1 MYTHPQHALRF
12 DLTVVLGVRMTTGV
26 WEVHTMHA
34 FCTYCSAAKSSAGGE
49 IPAIQRYLD
58 SRIHKVCEA
67 AALLG
72 LEFYILSGEF
82 GLIPPDRP
90 IPWYDH
96 LLLPDEVDD
105 LVERMVAQ
113 IRRNKV
119 DGITYFTNALDAD
132 PNLLPYHSAI
142 VSACNLADRPCF
154 IVEVELED

>member
-1 MYTHPQHALRF
+1 M
-12 DLTVVLGVRMTTGV
+12 
-26 WEVHTMHA
+26 
-34 FCTYCSAAKSSAGGE
+34 
-49 IPAIQRYLD
+49 
-58 SRIHKVCEA
+58 A

-119 DGITYFTNALDAD
+119 DGITYFTTALDAD
-132 PNLLPYHSAI
+132 PNLLAVTHSAI

>member
-1 MYTHPQHALRF
+1 
-12 DLTVVLGVRMTTGV
+12 
-26 WEVHTMHA
+26 MHA
-34 FCTYCSAAKSSAGGE
+34 FCTYCSAAKSSDKGE

-58 SRIHKVCEA
+58 RRIHKVCEA

-82 GLIPPDRP
+82 GLIPPDQS

-113 IRRNKV
+113 IRRHRT
-119 DGITYFTNALDAD
+119 DGITYFTNALDVEPA
-132 PNLLPYHSAI
+132 LQPYHSAI
-142 VSACNLADRPCF
+142 VSACNRAACPCF